1 MGGSFSPPTM
11 AHFEALQ
18 AAVQRVSGMYP
29 TQHIKGLFVPVSI
42 HYNKESVKAVSEEDR
57 IAMLEMGTK
66 WLNAYRLSP
75 DLEYAVS
82 THEMEAG
89 RAVPTIESL
98 EILKAKDPSGTYFLA
113 LGQDNLESLLA
124 GKWKRSQDLVNL
136 VRILYFVR
144 PDATKIN
151 SKTNVKNFPKDVRP
165 AFPLEKIEFDAASI
179 SSTRLRKALQGAEDP
194 KYLTRPDIIDYI
206 REKKLYGVKGGG
218 GKRSGGKRKTRRHR
232 LERRATTCKKAHK

>member
-18 AAVQRVSGMYP
+18 AAVQQVSGMYP

-42 HYNKESVKAVSEEDR
+42 HYNKGSVKAVSEEDR

-98 EILKAKDPSGTYFLA
+98 EILKAKDPSGIYYLA

-124 GKWKRSQDLVNL
+124 GKWKRSQDLVNH

-151 SKTNVKNFPKDVRP
+151 SKTNVKK
-165 AFPLEKIEFDAASI
+165 FPLEKIEFDAASI

-218 GKRSGGKRKTRRHR
+218 GKRGGGKRKTRRHR

>member
-151 SKTNVKNFPKDVRP
+151 SKTNVKNFP
-165 AFPLEKIEFDAASI
+165 LEKIEFDAASI

-218 GKRSGGKRKTRRHR
+218 GKRGGGKRKTRRHR